1 MHTII
6 FLIIIGVIVAGGFLA
21 AFIWAVRSGQYE
33 DDYGPAV
40 RILFDDEL
48 KKTEK
53 VKEEESE
60 KTSNN
65 NQN

>member
-1 MHTII
+1 LHTVI

-40 RILFDDEL
+40 RILFDDAQKKEE
-48 KKTEK
+48 KTEE
-53 VKEEESE
+53 KEIA
-60 KTSNN
+60 SNN
-65 NQN
+65 NQK

>member
-1 MHTII
+1 MVASG
-6 FLIIIGVIVAGGFLA
+6 FLI

-40 RILFDDEL
+40 RILFDDEPVD
-48 KKTEK
+48 KVDNNTTKTKDRLDEPNLNSDK
-53 VKEEESE
+53 
-60 KTSNN
+60 N